1 MLMSDLFFHFS
12 FSDGQ
17 VHKLNERFMKKRPTR
32 SRRTW
37 SVRDLN
43 EAYDALV
50 KPECQDYPL
59 KIVLAI
65 PKCMNQFHRRSG
77 D

>member
-1 MLMSDLFFHFS
+1 MLLFDFS
-12 FSDGQ
+12 CGAI
-17 VHKLNERFMKKRPTR
+17 HKLNKRLMKKRPTR
-32 SRRTW
+32 ARRTW

-50 KPECQDYPL
+50 KPECQDYLL

-65 PKCMNQFHRRSG
+65 PKCMNQLH
-77 D
+77 